1 MSIDSEP
8 SNKSTLIQ
16 IGTFFPGVHFGIA
29 EGGGGQISEVVDGA
43 GYMRCCCWSIVSGL
57 ERTYISLGSC
67 VRSRVQRGENG
78 IGSLCLPLLL
88 SSLLWALRGA
98 VINKYILVP

>member
-1 MSIDSEP
+1 MLLNPLIKFNLAVIYFLCRLLTLEVGTIHYTGNVCLLSTSSPGTVLGRSGGRTTNVLIDSEP

-43 GYMRCCCWSIVSGL
+43 G
-57 ERTYISLGSC
+57 
-67 VRSRVQRGENG
+67 
-78 IGSLCLPLLL
+78 
-88 SSLLWALRGA
+88 
-98 VINKYILVP
+98 